1 MHSAGLVSDRRGV
14 TWRPHWLTL
23 VLTIAAAAGLVGPL
37 AEPVTSLGGET
48 LTGAASVVTGFS
60 GGSVLLIVFLAAAV
74 MCSALAGPL
83 GLAGATGTSI
93 ASAFLVVMAQRALP
107 GEGGW
112 GYWLTLA
119 CSLAAAAVATGT
131 ISLMSEDTDGDGAL
145 PFLQRVLPAATVPFL
160 LLLSWEGLVVGFRV
174 PAGIFPTVSSIGSAL
189 VRSWPVL
196 MADAYLTF
204 VREVLFGFA
213 VGLVTGFL
221 AGSAIA
227 FSTFLKRGFLPLAT
241 AFGAVPIVGLAPVL
255 GRALGVDWE
264 SKAAVVVIVTFFP
277 VVLNTVQGLTSVDPL
292 RLELL
297 RSYAA
302 RPLQIFLTLRLP
314 NALPYLF
321 TALKVAIVLA
331 VVSVIVAE
339 FLIPGPPNGLG
350 QRISLAA
357 HRGQFDIVFAAIL
370 VSSVISMLLY
380 WTVQFIERWLTAW
393 HPSSRGS

>member
-1 MHSAGLVSDRRGV
+1 MSSSALTLQRRGPV
-14 TWRPHWLTL
+14 LKPQWLVVVLL
-23 VLTIAAAAGLVGPL
+23 VVAVVGLFGPL
-37 AEPVTSLGGET
+37 TAPAA
-48 LTGAASVVTGFS
+48 TGTVVTGFE
-60 GGSVLLIVFLAAAV
+60 GGGLLLVVAVLGALACAVVGGAMGLVGATGLSLAAA
-74 MCSALAGPL
+74 
-83 GLAGATGTSI
+83 
-93 ASAFLVVMAQRALP
+93 FLVILAQRPLP
-107 GEGGW
+107 GQGGW

-119 CSLAAAAVATGT
+119 CSLAVAAVATGT
-131 ISLMSEDTDGDGAL
+131 ISLMDGERTRRGNDESDGYGTL

-160 LLLSWEGLVVGFRV
+160 LLLAWEGLVVGFRV

-213 VGLVTGFL
+213 VGLASGFL
-221 AGSAIA
+221 AGTAIA
-227 FSTFLKRGFLPLAT
+227 FSGFLRRGFLPLAT

-292 RLELL
+292 KLELL

-302 RPLQIFLTLRLP
+302 RPRQIFWSLRLP

-321 TALKVAIVLA
+321 NALKVAIVLS

-339 FLIPGPPNGLG
+339 FLIPGPPSGLG
-350 QRISLAA
+350 QRISLSA

-370 VSSVISMLLY
+370 VSSVISMLMY
-380 WTVQFIERWLTAW
+380 WGVLLLERWLTAW
-393 HPSSRGS
+393 HPSSRAS

>member
-1 MHSAGLVSDRRGV
+1 M
-14 TWRPHWLTL
+14 WRPHWLTL
-23 VLTIAAAAGLVGPL
+23 ALTIAAAVGLTGPL
-37 AEPVTSLGGET
+37 AEPL
-48 LTGAASVVTGFS
+48 AAVGSVADVAITVTGFE
-60 GGSVLLIVFLAAAV
+60 GGSVLLVVFLAIAV
-74 MCSALAGPL
+74 MCAALAGPW
-83 GLAGATGTSI
+83 GLTGATAASI
-93 ASAFLVVMAQRALP
+93 ASAFLVIAAQRQLA
-107 GEGGW
+107 GEGAW
-112 GYWLTLA
+112 GYWLTLG
-119 CSLAAAAVATGT
+119 CSLAAAAVATGR
-131 ISLMSEDTDGDGAL
+131 ISLMSEDVDGDGAL
-145 PFLQRVLPAATVPFL
+145 PFLQRVIPAATVPFL
-160 LLLSWEGLVVGFRV
+160 LLLGWEGLVVGFRV

-189 VRSWPVL
+189 VKSWPVL

-204 VREVLFGFA
+204 VREVLFGF
-213 VGLVTGFL
+213 VIGLVTGFL

-302 RPLQIFLTLRLP
+302 RPLDVFLKLRLP

-321 TALKVAIVLA
+321 NALKVAIVLA

-350 QRISLAA
+350 QRISLSA

>member
-1 MHSAGLVSDRRGV
+1 M
-14 TWRPHWLTL
+14 WRPHWLTL
-23 VLTIAAAAGLVGPL
+23 ALTIAAAVGLTGPL
-37 AEPVTSLGGET
+37 AEPLATVG
-48 LTGAASVVTGFS
+48 SVADVAITVTGFE
-60 GGSVLLIVFLAAAV
+60 GGSVLLVVFLAIAV
-74 MCSALAGPL
+74 MCAALAGPW
-83 GLAGATGTSI
+83 GLTGATAASI
-93 ASAFLVVMAQRALP
+93 ASAFLVIAAQRQLA
-107 GEGGW
+107 GEGAW
-112 GYWLTLA
+112 GYWLTLG
-119 CSLAAAAVATGT
+119 CSLAAAAVATGR
-131 ISLMSEDTDGDGAL
+131 ISLMSEDVDGDGAL
-145 PFLQRVLPAATVPFL
+145 PFLQRVIPAATVPFL
-160 LLLSWEGLVVGFRV
+160 LLLGWEGLVVGFRV

-189 VRSWPVL
+189 VKSWPVL

-204 VREVLFGFA
+204 VREVLFGF
-213 VGLVTGFL
+213 VIGLVTGFL

-302 RPLQIFLTLRLP
+302 RPLDVFLKLRLP

-321 TALKVAIVLA
+321 NALKVAIVLA

-350 QRISLAA
+350 QRISLSA